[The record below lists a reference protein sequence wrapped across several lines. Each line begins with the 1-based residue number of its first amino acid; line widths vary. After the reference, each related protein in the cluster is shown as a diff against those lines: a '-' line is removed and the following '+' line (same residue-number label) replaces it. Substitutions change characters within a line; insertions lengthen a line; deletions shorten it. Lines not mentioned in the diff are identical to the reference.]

1 MATLTP
7 DAFWARLQPWCRTF
21 GITRVADITGLDDL
35 GLPTCVAI
43 RPASRALS
51 VSQGKGLSGA
61 QARISAVMESI
72 ETWHAERIDGPIYHG
87 TAARARADGL
97 ALADLHGFAHRPTRL
112 PLEAVPT
119 QFVEVER
126 LLGGA
131 SAWVPLDCLSTDFC
145 YDIDA
150 PPVFMRSSNGLAAGQ
165 TRDAALLHALCE
177 VVERDA
183 VQRWMQGDA
192 FQRPARRVT
201 AGPDSPLAPLLERCA
216 AAGQLLLAWDIEAAA
231 GLHCHAVMLL
241 GSPDARAARDVGAF
255 SGFGCSPDPRAA
267 LQAAVLEAVQ
277 SRLTMISGA
286 RDDLFPEEFERCRDA
301 VFARAM
307 WDRHSGSAPLDG
319 PADAALAQADAH
331 AVAARIERTTGQPVY
346 WRDLGRHDVPF
357 AVVRALVPGMQQL
370 GMDQLY
376 YCQHRRAA

>member
-1 MATLTP
+1 MDANA
-7 DAFWARLQPWCRTF
+7 AFWTLLQPWCRTF
-21 GITRVADITGLDDL
+21 GITRVADITGLDNL

-51 VSQGKGLSGA
+51 VSQGKGLTGA

-72 ETWHAERIDGPIYHG
+72 ETWHAERIDGPVYHG
-87 TAARARADGL
+87 TAARARAEGMV
-97 ALADLHGFAHRPTRL
+97 LADLHAFAHRPTRL
-112 PLEAVPT
+112 PLDAVPT

-126 LLGGA
+126 LLDGTA
-131 SAWVPLDCLSTDFC
+131 AWVPLDCLSTDFC

-150 PPVFMRSSNGLAAGQ
+150 PPVFMRSSNGLAAGR

-183 VQRWMQGDA
+183 VQRWMQGA
-192 FQRPARRVT
+192 GFQRAARRV
-201 AGPDSPLAPLLERCA
+201 AVGADAPLAPLLDRCA
-216 AAGQLLLAWDIEAAA
+216 AAGQVLLAWDIEAGA

-255 SGFGCSPDPRAA
+255 SGFGCSPDPQAS

-286 RDDLFPEEFERCRDA
+286 RDDLFPEEFERCRDV

-307 WDRHSGSAPLDG
+307 WERHRDSPVLGPLPDA
-319 PADAALAQADAH
+319 PADAGAH
-331 AVAARIERTTGQPVY
+331 AVVRRIERDYGQPVY
-346 WRDLGRHDVPF
+346 WRDLGQYDAPF
-357 AVVRALVPGMQQL
+357 AVVRALVPGLQQL
-370 GMDQLY
+370 GMDQVY